1 MKAMKSVLCS
11 FSSLPSRLHVETK
24 CNLQGIGRAL
34 PLIAIG
40 PDSCSASRSLPLISS
55 SLVEAVIGHAI
66 SVHRLLGPGLFES
79 VYEQCVEH
87 ELDLHGI
94 RFRRQV
100 PLSLTYRTLR
110 IDCAYRVDLIVE
122 DELLIELK
130 SIERLL
136 PVHHAQALTYLKLSG
151 CRQALLINFNVQRLA
166 DGIKSFLA
174 KSKHEENKDT

>member
-1 MKAMKSVLCS
+1 MKSVLCS